1 MSDCWIDCIFGDI
14 ALHTHIVI
22 FTSFFGQASTLY
34 FHLMR
39 SLPRPNDNLA
49 NTSHCLT
56 IRCNDRKRAH
66 IMQNIL
72 SRDRLTPDATLGK
85 GYILWNRFIQMVTD
99 HQHIEMFF
107 QRVDGIGARW
117 VG

>member
-1 MSDCWIDCIFGDI
+1 MSNCRINRIFGDI

-22 FTSFFGQASTLY
+22 FAGFLGQTSALY
-34 FHLMR
+34 FHLVR
-39 SLPRPNDNLA
+39 SLPCPNNNLA

-72 SRDRLTPDATLGK
+72 SRNRLAPDTTLCK
-85 GYILWNRFIQMVTD
+85 GHILRNRFIQMVTD

-107 QRVDGIGARW
+107 QRVDGIRARR